1 MSTAGSIEIEGTTD
15 EDAAYRGSTFR
26 EVGDAVFANPY
37 QRVWGAAGEPPLPIH
52 DVTLG
57 SVLHGVLQMGRFAL
71 LKAAERT
78 VDSRADLRWG
88 PDRTGFRRLLHPN
101 GVCLTGRWEITEPT
115 AYSGYFAAG
124 KTALVIARYSTCCT
138 ETRRGF
144 TRSLSMVGKL
154 FPTTD
159 TNDSTPVRTAN
170 FITQQDIGGDRT
182 DLHQRRRTAQ
192 RA

>member
-15 EDAAYRGSTFR
+15 EDAAYRGATFR
-26 EVGDAVFANPY
+26 EVADAVFANPY

-57 SVLHGVLQMGRFAL
+57 SVLHGVLQRGRFAL

-101 GVCLTGRWEITEPT
+101 GVCLTGRWEITEQT
-115 AYSGYFAAG
+115 AYSGTSRPA
-124 KTALVIARYSTCCT
+124 
-138 ETRRGF
+138 
-144 TRSLSMVGKL
+144 
-154 FPTTD
+154 
-159 TNDSTPVRTAN
+159 
-170 FITQQDIGGDRT
+170 
-182 DLHQRRRTAQ
+182 RRRW
-192 RA
+192 